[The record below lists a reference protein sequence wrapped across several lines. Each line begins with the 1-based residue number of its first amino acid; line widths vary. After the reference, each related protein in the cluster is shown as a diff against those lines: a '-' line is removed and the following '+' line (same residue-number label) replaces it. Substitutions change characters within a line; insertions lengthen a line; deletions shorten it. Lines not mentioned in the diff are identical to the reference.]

1 MARSILVSGA
11 GIAGPALACRLGR
24 AGFSVTVVERAP
36 ALRRGGQAVDFRGPV
51 HMRVLREM
59 GLFEALAERRTHMG
73 ALQFVDARG
82 RVVFT
87 LPPSF
92 AGGEL
97 EIERGDLVDVLFQK
111 SRDSAEYVFGDS
123 IASIAQDGGGV
134 DVTFERERPRRFDLV
149 VGADGLHSRVRAL
162 AFGEERRYVRH
173 HGHSVATFRM
183 PNLLGL
189 ERRGLVYSEPGRA
202 VVVSSTRNVEE
213 AVVMLV
219 FTPSNEPLR
228 TRFTGMG
235 WEVPRLLPYLDGASD
250 LYTDTISRV
259 DVDGLSRGRVV
270 LLGDAG
276 YGATIGGQGTGVAVV
291 AAYVLAGELAREA
304 DHARAF
310 ARYEATIAG
319 YARGCQAT
327 ARHMGPFFAPRS
339 RAAIALRNAMYRALT
354 SRPLAGV
361 FERMTASAAS
371 DVTLPTYV

>member
-24 AGFSVTVVERAP
+24 AGFSVTVVERSP

-73 ALQFVDARG
+73 ALQVVDARG

-92 AGGEL
+92 ASGEL

-111 SRDSAEYVFGDS
+111 SRDSAEYIFGDS
-123 IASIAQDGGGV
+123 IASIAQDGRGV

-149 VGADGLHSRVRAL
+149 VGADGIHSRVRAL
-162 AFGEERRYVRH
+162 AFGEERCYVRH
-173 HGHSVATFRM
+173 HGYSVATFRV

-189 ERRGLVYSEPGRA
+189 ERRGLIYSEPGRA
-202 VVVSSTRNVEE
+202 VCLSSTRSVEE

-219 FTPSNEPLR
+219 FTDSNEPLR
-228 TRFTGMG
+228 ARFAGMG

-310 ARYEATIAG
+310 ARYEAAIAG

-339 RAAIALRNAMYRALT
+339 RVAITLRNAMYRALT

-361 FERMTASAAS
+361 FERMTAGAAS